1 MRIGELMV
9 RRGLL
14 TEEQVEAILSEQV
27 SRGGAFGALAEELFG
42 IGEPEVEDAWAEQYA
57 IYAEQIDPRAEAP
70 TADALALIDRRQ
82 AWQFRLMPLRIEG
95 SEVVFVTTT
104 SHLARALRF
113 VIRHIEAPA
122 YFVLT
127 APGALAEA
135 LQAHYPIAGLDAR
148 TIEGQG
154 FIWTDAA

>member
-9 RRGLL
+9 RKGLL
-14 TEEQVEAILSEQV
+14 TEEQVEAILTEQLE
-27 SRGGAFGALAEELFG
+27 RGGAFGALAEELFG

-57 IYAEQIDPRAEAP
+57 IFAEQIDPRAEAP

-82 AWQFRLMPLRIEG
+82 AWQFRLMPLRVEG

-113 VIRHIEAPA
+113 AIRHVESPA

-135 LQAHYPIAGLDAR
+135 LQSHYPMDGMDAR
-148 TIEGQG
+148 FVEGRG
-154 FIWTDAA
+154 FIRNDAA

>member
-14 TEEQVEAILSEQV
+14 AEEQVEAILTQQTE
-27 SRGGAFGALAEELFG
+27 RGGAFGAIAEELFG
-42 IGEPEVEDAWAEQYA
+42 IGEPDVEDAWAEQYA

-70 TADALALIDRRQ
+70 TTDALALIDRRQ
-82 AWQFRLMPLRIEG
+82 AWQFRLLPVRIDG

-113 VIRHIEAPA
+113 VIRHVEAPA

-135 LQAHYPIAGLDAR
+135 LQRYYPMDGMDAR
-148 TIEGQG
+148 TIEGRG
-154 FIWTDAA
+154 FLRDDAA